1 MKNNKLKGRIIEKY
15 GSVSRFANVMGV
27 SRQTISYKLGGQ
39 RNFNRASILKWCKML
54 DIDENDPAQVAYF
67 FLT

>member
-15 GSVSRFANVMGV
+15 GSIGKFAKTMGV
-27 SRQTISYKLGGQ
+27 SRQAISYKLGGQ
-39 RNFNRASILKWCKML
+39 RNFSRASIRKWCEAL
-54 DIDENDPAQVAYF
+54 DIDENDPVQVAHF